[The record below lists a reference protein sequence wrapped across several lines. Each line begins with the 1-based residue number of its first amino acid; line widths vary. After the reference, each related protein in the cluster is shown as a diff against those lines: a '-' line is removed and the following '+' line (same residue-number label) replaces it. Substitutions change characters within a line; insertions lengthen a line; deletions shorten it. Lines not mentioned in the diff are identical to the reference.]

1 MNCWVNK
8 EIFFNTWLGAV
19 EGLLVKGL
27 REGEREGER
36 VMGWREGK
44 VDGDK
49 VAVGSLEGC
58 DVSSVG
64 ATVGE

>member
-1 MNCWVNK
+1 MKQLVTAVNNK
-8 EIFFNTWLGAV
+8 YCYYNWKKTILGW
-19 EGLLVKGL
+19 